1 MPSRRTNL
9 RPEEEEVEKEEDDR
23 PRGFG
28 FIFCMAAVGF
38 AYILIPAI
46 FFGKHMENTLSKF
59 VHSEPIQHDDKIAF
73 VVFVGLVLISVVM
86 GVFYFFL
93 AVFHSISLFIF
104 YREKNIRPILDEGQS
119 LVQVNEGIDLIP
131 KVVYK
136 DGE

>member
-1 MPSRRTNL
+1 M
-9 RPEEEEVEKEEDDR
+9 EKEEDDR

-38 AYILIPAI
+38 AYILIPAL
-46 FFGKHMENTLSKF
+46 FFQKHMGNTLLKF

-73 VVFVGLVLISVVM
+73 VVFIGLVLISFVT
-86 GVFYFFL
+86 GFFYFFL

-119 LVQVNEGIDLIP
+119 LVQVNEG
-131 KVVYK
+131 
-136 DGE
+136 